1 MLDRNDSTF
10 CRFGMAKTVGE
21 FQCSM
26 VIKTLFTSIIL
37 RRTDENV
44 EVGAANFIRCNSQIK
59 SHYLNS
65 IQVANHRFIK
75 YKLKLQIIYTYSN
88 RITVPSIEKHETL
101 HCSDEKESSIR
112 FVNPVCFCQ

>member
-10 CRFGMAKTVGE
+10 CRFGMAKTVDE

-26 VIKTLFTSIIL
+26 VIKTFFTSIIL

-44 EVGAANFIRCNSQIK
+44 EVGVVYFIRYNSQIK

-75 YKLKLQIIYTYSN
+75 YKLKFQIIYIF
-88 RITVPSIEKHETL
+88 R
-101 HCSDEKESSIR
+101 
-112 FVNPVCFCQ
+112 